1 MLEIREHWVRQ
12 LEETMAKN
20 EDSAQEI
27 LEIHASEIK
36 YSKKK
41 SSRGKVHPA

>member
-1 MLEIREHWVRQ
+1 
-12 LEETMAKN
+12 MAKN

-36 YSKKK
+36 YSNKK
-41 SSRGKVHPA
+41 SSRRKVHPA